1 MPKTYGPGG
10 GFDDNPKRYFGSISR
25 GYDQKPLETST
36 VQNAPLGSLLE
47 YQDGTQF
54 RYALAAAAID
64 TANLCASDVLT
75 AANAGPGLVTVD
87 NSLTA
92 AAIGATSVI
101 LTNAAVASAAK
112 DAFAGAKLMIEDDTG
127 EGHAYP
133 IVSSTAG
140 SPTTLS
146 LHPDFP
152 LAVALDTT
160 SDVQIVQHS
169 CFEVITATAFA
180 GTDVNIVG
188 VTPVAVADNE
198 YFWMQTKGIASVQV
212 DVSTAQNAQGNM
224 VLSDGT
230 AGNAQ
235 LMTESTIETI
245 IGRLFGVSVG
255 GAHAAIWLNLGW

>member
-1 MPKTYGPGG
+1 MPKNYGPGG

-25 GYDQKPLETST
+25 GYDQKPLQTST
-36 VQNAPLGSLLE
+36 VQNAPLGAVLE

-75 AANAGPGLVTVD
+75 ASAAGPGLVATD
-87 NSLTA
+87 NALTA
-92 AAIGATSVI
+92 AAVDATTVVI
-101 LTNAAVASAAK
+101 THANVASTAA
-112 DAFAGAKLMIEDDTG
+112 DVFAGAKLMIEDDAG

-133 IVSSTAG
+133 IISSTAG
-140 SPTTLS
+140 SPCTLT

-152 LAVALDTT
+152 VAVALTT
-160 SDVQIVQHS
+160 ASDVQIIQHP
-169 CFEVITATAFA
+169 CFEVITATAVA
-180 GTDVNIVG
+180 GSDVNVVG

-212 DVSTAQNAQGNM
+212 DVSTAQGAQGNM
-224 VLSDGT
+224 TLSDGT

-235 LMTESTIETI
+235 LQDALAETTIGTLLAAST
-245 IGRLFGVSVG
+245 G